1 MLSFFSYTYMEQNV
15 FICCTDIEE
24 QNSGRSSLACD
35 TSILPSLLLTFP
47 SFLVSKLTLL
57 YTIIILTHSVIS
69 LGFSNAAQY
78 VLEPLQFEV
87 RLVNRT

>member
-1 MLSFFSYTYMEQNV
+1 MLSFFSYTYIYDKTYLFVLKQRNLEDRHLHV
-15 FICCTDIEE
+15 IHVST
-24 QNSGRSSLACD
+24 
-35 TSILPSLLLTFP
+35 SLLLMFP
-47 SFLVSKLTLL
+47 SFLVSKLILFN
-57 YTIIILTHSVIS
+57 TIIILTHSVIS